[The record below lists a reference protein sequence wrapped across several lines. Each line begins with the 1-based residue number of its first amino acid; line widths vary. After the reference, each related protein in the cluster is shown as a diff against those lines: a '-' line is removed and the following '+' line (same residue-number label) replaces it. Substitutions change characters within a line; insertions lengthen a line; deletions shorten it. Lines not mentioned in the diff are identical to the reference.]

1 MSQPGKPT
9 PNNPDPTRR
18 DFLRSAATAAGGAGL
33 LLSSP
38 ALAQA
43 VSAAPRELNVAV
55 IGTGLQGRVLI
66 DNCLKIAGIRF
77 RALCDIW
84 SYSQRYASRRLKKR
98 GHQVNVYTDYREM
111 LAREK
116 QLDAVIVATPDW
128 MHAEHTLACLTA
140 GKHVYCEKEMSND
153 LAKARAMVAAA
164 RETGK
169 LLQIGH
175 QRRSN
180 PRYLHAKTRVI
191 DEAKLL
197 GRITTASA
205 QWNRAARPD
214 FGWPKKD
221 PMDAATLAKYGYASM
236 HEFRNWRWF
245 RKLGGGPLVDLGSHQ
260 IDVFSWFLGCNP
272 TSVMA
277 SGGLD
282 YYKGGQW
289 KPRDW
294 YDNVMAVY
302 EYATPAGTVRAYYQV
317 LTTTSAR
324 GYFETF
330 MGDAGTMQISEDP
343 GKIRVYAE
351 GHINAPEAWK
361 KWEDKGYV
369 MRIKDD
375 GRAAATKDPK
385 DAIIEVYKSVPA
397 TAYLMP
403 VEFTQS
409 YHQPHLQNFF
419 DAVRGKAKLNCP
431 PELGYETAVIVLK
444 ANDAVAAARRLDF
457 KTEDFKA

>member
-1 MSQPGKPT
+1 MFEYLT
-9 PNNPDPTRR
+9 PFRVILVTGPQ
-18 DFLRSAATAAGGAGL
+18 RSGTTIAAKMI
-33 LLSSP
+33 
-38 ALAQA
+38 AQ
-43 VSAAPRELNVAV
+43 
-55 IGTGLQGRVLI
+55 
-66 DNCLKIAGIRF
+66 D
-77 RALCDIW
+77 
-84 SYSQRYASRRLKKR
+84 
-98 GHQVNVYTDYREM
+98 
-111 LAREK
+111 
-116 QLDAVIVATPDW
+116 
-128 MHAEHTLACLTA
+128 
-140 GKHVYCEKEMSND
+140 
-153 LAKARAMVAAA
+153 
-164 RETGK
+164 TGK
-169 LLQIGH
+169 EFVREDFPQFANIEDNLIRLANYGQNLVIQCPAWCHMIH
-175 QRRSN
+175 QLGSMGGVAIVFMLRRTSEII
-180 PRYLHAKTRVI
+180 RSQ
-191 DEAKLL
+191 E
-197 GRITTASA
+197 RIE
-205 QWNRAARPD
+205 WEWEPVE
-214 FGWPKKD
+214 
-221 PMDAATLAKYGYASM
+221 LAKYGYTNM
-236 HEFRNWRWF
+236 HEFRNWRGF

-403 VEFTQS
+403 VAFAQS

-431 PELGYETAVIVLK
+431 PEVGYETAVIVLK

-457 KTEDFKA
+457 KAKDFKA